1 MSLLGD
7 IAAALSEGIG
17 GGMIANAQWG
27 IEEDKQAK
35 KEAADN
41 ARLQEQLKL
50 DDARTQAYKDSDAAR
65 LEDNK
70 ADRAARAE
78 EARLNRES
86 NERIAAMQ
94 RRGAGGGRS
103 RGDAIDDLKMLDLTI
118 RGFDKERADLIAD
131 LENETDPGK
140 RAAIQAQINDITQR
154 RGALINGPAAK
165 QIAAMNGE
173 IGAAYLSQYFEPK
186 QEQAPAQQVPDSP
199 IKPPPRAGETSNWS
213 GGSPQGG
220 GLISKMQAT
229 ESSTPPTE
237 DSGSHWFQADPSKTP
252 TLSSVGQRLMNGQP
266 SAPERDWNSLKGP
279 QSGGWE
285 APLRKVPAP
294 AVPGQRDGGYKY
306 EWNW

>member
-41 ARLQEQLKL
+41 ARLQEQLKR

-86 NERIAAMQ
+86 NERIAAIQ

-103 RGDAIDDLKMLDLTI
+103 KGDAIDDLKMLDLTI
-118 RGFDKERADLIAD
+118 RGFDKERAGLIAD

-140 RAAIQAQINDITQR
+140 RAAIQSQINDITQR

-173 IGAAYLSQYFEPK
+173 IGAAYLSQYYEPTNN
-186 QEQAPAQQVPDSP
+186 QPQPQQAIPETLIRAPQRPSATDGGLLMKMSNNRQSVPVQPPASQAFTNPNLSDGTAASLY
-199 IKPPPRAGETSNWS
+199 
-213 GGSPQGG
+213 QGG
-220 GLISKMQAT
+220 GTTADDARHAVSK
-229 ESSTPPTE
+229 
-237 DSGSHWFQADPSKTP
+237 
-252 TLSSVGQRLMNGQP
+252 L
-266 SAPERDWNSLKGP
+266 
-279 QSGGWE
+279 
-285 APLRKVPAP
+285 
-294 AVPGQRDGGYKY
+294 GYNIPNAY
-306 EWNW
+306 

>member
-17 GGMIANAQWG
+17 GGMIANAKWG
-27 IEEDKQAK
+27 IEEDQQAK
-35 KEAADN
+35 KEAAEN
-41 ARLQEQLKL
+41 ARLQEQMKRY
-50 DDARTQAYKDSDAAR
+50 DADRESRDKYYGAQI
-65 LEDNK
+65 EDNK
-70 ADRAARAE
+70 AERAARAE
-78 EARLNRES
+78 ENRLNRES

-173 IGAAYLSQYFEPK
+173 IGAAYLSQYYEPTNN
-186 QEQAPAQQVPDSP
+186 QPQPQQAIPETL
-199 IKPPPRAGETSNWS
+199 IKAPQRPSAGADLSRE
-213 GGSPQGG
+213 GGTQGG
-220 GLISKMQAT
+220 GLISKMQ
-229 ESSTPPTE
+229 
-237 DSGSHWFQADPSKTP
+237 DQNVD
-252 TLSSVGQRLMNGQP
+252 L
-266 SAPERDWNSLKGP
+266 
-279 QSGGWE
+279 
-285 APLRKVPAP
+285 PAP
-294 AVPGQRDGGYKY
+294 GDIPGRIANDVSSAASWIGNGFSAIGDRMNNNYRK
-306 EWNW
+306 

>member
-41 ARLQEQLKL
+41 ARLQEQLKR

-65 LEDNK
+65 LKDNE
-70 ADRAARAE
+70 ADRKARAE
-78 EARLNRES
+78 ENRLNRES
-86 NERIAAMQ
+86 NERIAGMRA
-94 RRGAGGGRS
+94 RSSGGGGS
-103 RGDAIDDLKMLDLTI
+103 SKGDALDNLKMLDLTI

-131 LENETDPGK
+131 LENETDHGK

-173 IGAAYLSQYFEPK
+173 IGAAYLSQYYEPTNN
-186 QEQAPAQQVPDSP
+186 QPQPQQAIPETLIRAPQRPSATDGGLLMKMSNNRQSVPVQPPASQAFTNPNLSDGTAASLY
-199 IKPPPRAGETSNWS
+199 
-213 GGSPQGG
+213 QGG
-220 GLISKMQAT
+220 GTTADDARHAVSK
-229 ESSTPPTE
+229 
-237 DSGSHWFQADPSKTP
+237 
-252 TLSSVGQRLMNGQP
+252 L
-266 SAPERDWNSLKGP
+266 
-279 QSGGWE
+279 
-285 APLRKVPAP
+285 
-294 AVPGQRDGGYKY
+294 GYNIPNAY
-306 EWNW
+306 

>member
-41 ARLQEQLKL
+41 ARLQEQLKR

-65 LEDNK
+65 LKDNE
-70 ADRAARAE
+70 ADRKARAE
-78 EARLNRES
+78 ENRLNRES
-86 NERIAAMQ
+86 NERIAGMRA
-94 RRGAGGGRS
+94 RSSGGGGS
-103 RGDAIDDLKMLDLTI
+103 SKGDALDNLKMLDLTI

-213 GGSPQGG
+213 GAASGSGN
-220 GLISKMQAT
+220 GLISKMREAANT
-229 ESSTPPTE
+229 SDGVVSPPE
-237 DSGSHWFQADPSKTP
+237 NNAVAMPSWE
-252 TLSSVGQRLMNGQP
+252 SVGKRITDGPQAADMP
-266 SAPERDWNSLKGP
+266 DWKNIKGP
-279 QSGGWE
+279 QSSGWE
-285 APLRKVPAP
+285 APLRKVPTP
-294 AVPGQRDGGYKY
+294 ATPSKRAGYTY